1 MLDDH
6 SVVAL
11 RSLKKHKWVCLY
23 LQENP
28 KKKEFVLSELTHG
41 CVSKLL
47 LIGSNRMLVV

>member
-1 MLDDH
+1 MPDDH

-28 KKKEFVLSELTHG
+28 KKKEFVVSEFARG
-41 CVSKLL
+41 RVSKFLPVR
-47 LIGSNRMLVV
+47 SNRMLMI